1 MARKK
6 HAAKFMLVSFSL
18 VVFLGGCTGLE
29 VTEQVITP
37 NYLQPA
43 EEQKG
48 GLDDQY
54 FVRDWLVLGPYHY
67 DAEKFGGEW
76 GGQDATDVA
85 FVKDESRLR
94 PKEGASVEGKVWQR
108 YNSGALVDLDSF
120 YDGIEY
126 AVAYLGSYVYSP
138 AEVKGCI
145 LYIGSD
151 DYIKVYINEN
161 LVHTYKQQRRAAER
175 DQDKVTGITLKKG
188 WNKIVVKVVDVV
200 FDWAIYLRLADSN
213 NNPMKVLPEK
223 SPL

>member
-6 HAAKFMLVSFSL
+6 HAGKFMVVSL
-18 VVFLGGCTGLE
+18 LLAIFLSGCTSLQIE
-29 VTEQVITP
+29 EQVITA

-48 GLDDQY
+48 WLDEEY
-54 FVRDWLVLGPYHY
+54 FVRDWLVLGPYKY
-67 DAEKFGGEW
+67 DADKFGGEW

-85 FVKDESRLR
+85 FVKDETTLT

-108 YNSGALVDLDSF
+108 YQSGAHVDLDSF

-126 AVAYLGSYVYSP
+126 AVAYLGTYVYSP
-138 AEVKGCI
+138 AKVKDST

-151 DYIKVYINEN
+151 DYIKVYLNEK
-161 LVHTYKQQRRAAER
+161 LVHTYKEQRRAAER
-175 DQDKVTGITLKKG
+175 DQDKVTAITLKKG

-200 FDWAIYLRLADSN
+200 FDWAIYLRFTDSSD
-213 NNPMKVLPEK
+213 NPMKVLSEK
-223 SPL
+223 SSL